1 MIVDY
6 RLIIHFTWNMS
17 NWTNDDDFVY
27 SSYYLYAAI
36 QFKIPF
42 KTKIILKKY
51 IFLINKYVHHLCI
64 ASSRIWPFYPH
75 PYGTYLL
82 PGGCNSKRKG
92 GQVRFTPQQTQSLE
106 RRFHSHK
113 YLSPEDRRHLA
124 VQLKLSDRQ
133 VNNTR
138 QQHKNISSKYFPGN
152 QFHSQH
158 VIDNTHIY
166 TYFGTS
172 QCWIYHTL
180 PRQFK
185 AQSKCLI
192 IVIDMYI
199 WWSGVLF
206 FLVAVFLVYCQLKYS
221 WGVYICDVSI
231 SPSLCISKDECCW
244 KRLKLLRYDQTMCRT

>member
-1 MIVDY
+1 M
-6 RLIIHFTWNMS
+6 
-17 NWTNDDDFVY
+17 
-27 SSYYLYAAI
+27 
-36 QFKIPF
+36 
-42 KTKIILKKY
+42 
-51 IFLINKYVHHLCI
+51 
-64 ASSRIWPFYPH
+64 
-75 PYGTYLL
+75 
-82 PGGCNSKRKG
+82 
-92 GQVRFTPQQTQSLE
+92 RFTPQQTQSLE

-206 FLVAVFLVYCQLKYS
+206 FFGCGIFWCTVNWNIVE
-221 WGVYICDVSI
+221 VYIFAMSVYRRRCVYVRMSVVGSDWS
-231 SPSLCISKDECCW
+231 CW
-244 KRLKLLRYDQTMCRT
+244 DTIKQCVERSNQKCYIEYTQPTAFFWI